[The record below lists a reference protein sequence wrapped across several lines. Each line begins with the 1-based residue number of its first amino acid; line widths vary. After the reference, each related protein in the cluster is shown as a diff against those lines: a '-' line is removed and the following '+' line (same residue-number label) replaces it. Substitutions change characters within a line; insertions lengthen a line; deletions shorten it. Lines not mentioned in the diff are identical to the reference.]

1 MYKVGKEEIEAFSR
15 ALLSRDFFKINGS
28 GQEVH
33 HFEEEWKKTTG
44 AKYALTMTSGFAALT
59 SALTAMGV
67 GPGDE
72 VIVPA
77 YTYIA
82 SALAVVA
89 AGAIPV
95 IAEVDET
102 LTLDVK
108 DVEKKLSKH
117 TKAVMPVYIQGFPA
131 DLDALTVLA
140 KKYGIKIIE
149 DACQADGGQ
158 YHGRYLGTIGDAGA
172 YSFNYFKIITS
183 GEGGAMVTNDREIY
197 ERALIYHDASAVA
210 FFGDQLNG
218 IEQPLFGGTEFRVS
232 DLTGA
237 VLREQLKRMPGLLSS
252 LRTNRN
258 KLSEALFGGSAV
270 INAAGVKVTQAPSHD
285 IKGDCGTTLPLR
297 FESEKDCRAFCE
309 NAGKNGIGLTV
320 PIDTGKHVYTN
331 WTQIMEKR
339 GAYHPAMDP
348 FLMEANKDLQ
358 HDYRP
363 DMCPKTLDL
372 LSRTGYVMINPDWGD
387 DDVKQIAAAML
398 R

>member
-1 MYKVGKEEIEAFSR
+1 MYRVGEKEIEAFSR
-15 ALLSRDFFKINGS
+15 ALLSRDFFKINSAGR
-28 GQEVH
+28 EVQN
-33 HFEEEWKKTTG
+33 FEEEWKQMTG

-59 SALTAMGV
+59 SALIGMGV

-72 VIVPA
+72 VIVPG

-82 SALAVVA
+82 SALAVTAV
-89 AGAIPV
+89 GAIPV

-108 DVEKKLSKH
+108 DVEKKISKH

-131 DLDALTVLA
+131 DLDGLLSLS
-140 KKYGIKIIE
+140 KKYGFKIIE

-158 YHGRYLGTIGDAGA
+158 YHGKYLGTIGDAGA

-183 GEGGAMVTNDREIY
+183 GEGGALVTNDRAIY

-237 VLREQLKRMPGLLSS
+237 ILREQLKRMPGILSD
-252 LRTNRN
+252 LRNNRN
-258 KLSEALFGGSAV
+258 KLSDKFFYGSSV
-270 INAAGVKVTQAPSHD
+270 IKVGDIRVTQAPSHD
-285 IKGDCGTTLPLR
+285 IEGDCGTTLPLR
-297 FESEKDCRAFCE
+297 FETASDCRAFCE
-309 NAGKNGIGLTV
+309 RAAAHGVGLTV

-358 HDYRP
+358 HNYTP
-363 DMCPKTLDL
+363 DMCPRTLDL
-372 LSRTGYVMINPDWGD
+372 LSRTAYVMISPEWTDKD
-387 DDVKQIAAAML
+387 MEFIADAMK
-398 R
+398 